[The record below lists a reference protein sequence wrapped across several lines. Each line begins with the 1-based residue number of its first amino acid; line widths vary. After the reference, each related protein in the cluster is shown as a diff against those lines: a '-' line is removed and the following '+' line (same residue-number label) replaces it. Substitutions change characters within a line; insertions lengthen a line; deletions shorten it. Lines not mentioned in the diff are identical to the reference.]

1 MNLLKLFSKKPK
13 ENCALALDIGT
24 ELVKALIVKID
35 KNKEKGIILG
45 VGKAVQKLTNMEGG
59 AVTDIQGTVDICRQ
73 AISMAEKEAKIKC
86 DQVILGIAGELVKGQ
101 TLTIHYTRLKP
112 QAKINQQELS
122 EILQKVQWQ
131 SFDKVRKLLS
141 FETGIEE
148 LDVKL
153 INSVVIDVR
162 IDGYKVTNPL
172 GFCGRDVAISIFN
185 AYAPLV
191 HFSALQTIAD
201 DLNLDLR
208 SLAAEPYAVARAL
221 TEDKTEDFSAI
232 FIDIGGGTTDLAL
245 VRSGGIEGTKMFALG
260 GRAFTKRIAQ
270 ELNLNFKKAEE
281 IKINY
286 SCGKLDNNLQKKV
299 KEVLGADCE
308 VWRAGVELALSEF
321 PKTERLPSKIFLCG
335 GGSRLPEIRMS
346 LEDKNWHKSLPFAKS
361 PQVRFIKP
369 GDVANLEDK
378 TGKLI
383 DQQDIT
389 PMGLANLALEFVQQE
404 EDPLHY
410 FFKKTLEAIRT

>member
-1 MNLLKLFSKKPK
+1 MSFLKLFSKKPK
-13 ENCALALDIGT
+13 KDCILALDIGT
-24 ELVKALIVKID
+24 EFVKALIVKID
-35 KNKEKGIILG
+35 KNEGKGVILG
-45 VGKAVQKLTNMEGG
+45 VGKAWQNLDNMEGG
-59 AVTDIQGTVDICRQ
+59 AVTNIEGTVEVCQQ
-73 AISMAEKEAKIKC
+73 AIFAAEREAKARC
-86 DQVILGIAGELVKGQ
+86 DYVILGIAGELVKGQ

-112 QAKINQQELS
+112 QVKISQQELE

-131 SFDKVRKLLS
+131 SFDKVRKELS
-141 FETGIEE
+141 FETGIKE

-191 HFSALQTIAD
+191 HFGALQTIAD
-201 DLNLDLR
+201 DLNLDLL
-208 SLAAEPYAVARAL
+208 SIAAEPYAVARAVC
-221 TEDKTEDFSAI
+221 EDKTEDFSAI

-260 GRAFTKRIAQ
+260 GRAFTKRIAN

-281 IKINY
+281 TKINY
-286 SCGKLDNNLQKKV
+286 SYGRLESNLQKKV
-299 KEVLGADCE
+299 KEILNADCK
-308 VWRAGVELALSEF
+308 VWQSGVELALSEF
-321 PKTERLPSKIFLCG
+321 PKTERLPSKILLCG
-335 GGSRLPEIRMS
+335 GGSRLPEIKKA
-346 LEDKNWHKSLPFAKS
+346 LEDEAWHKSLLFAKP

-369 GDVANLEDK
+369 SDVFNLEDK
-378 TGKLI
+378 TGKLV

-389 PMGLANLALEFVQQE
+389 PMGLANLVLELASE
-404 EDPLHY
+404 EDVLHS
-410 FFKKTLEAIRT
+410 FLKKTLKTIQT